1 MWNAW
6 CKKDNKEIITNN
18 FGTLLNDNLK
28 SLLSCIFIVEDRA
41 KFGAHATAQK
51 MILINLFMVG
61 DILFYNMVIG
71 KEGMSGWWCSYC
83 KPFKNDWQQA
93 VDTNAASNGQS
104 QR

>member
-1 MWNAW
+1 MHVMWNAW

-41 KFGAHATAQK
+41 KFGAHAAAHATAQK

-71 KEGMSGWWCSYC
+71 FYSTTW
-83 KPFKNDWQQA
+83 
-93 VDTNAASNGQS
+93 
-104 QR
+104 